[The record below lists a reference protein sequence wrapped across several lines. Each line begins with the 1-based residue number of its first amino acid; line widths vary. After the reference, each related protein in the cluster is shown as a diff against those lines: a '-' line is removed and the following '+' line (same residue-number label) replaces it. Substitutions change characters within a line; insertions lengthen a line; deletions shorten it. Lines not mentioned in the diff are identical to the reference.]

1 MVLEISKCWDHMVLE
16 ISKLSCP
23 NGFYLI
29 SAKLPEDIGYHGKTQ
44 GVTFRG
50 NRPSFKNFVAL

>member
-1 MVLEISKCWDHMVLE
+1 MVLE